1 MYKNLLS
8 KNLVFKGLAW
18 GSGSVGL
25 SMSLG
30 FAGKIQGPE
39 RLESGFRAH
48 YYDKIKKWN
57 KVSMYIKTTR
67 RLNDSEVI
75 QYEEPQGIMLVLIQ
89 ACIFGCCRVL
99 MASASHRMR
108 QYDCPGIRNTDF
120 QGRGRRA

>member
-67 RLNDSEVI
+67 RLN
-75 QYEEPQGIMLVLIQ
+75 LVSVHMTVKL
-89 ACIFGCCRVL
+89 F
-99 MASASHRMR
+99 SMR
-108 QYDCPGIRNTDF
+108 NPKE
-120 QGRGRRA
+120 